1 MAGPKIQMPPTV
13 SQVVDENG
21 HLLTEWAAFLQSLQQ
36 VAISGSRN
44 GSTSARPTSDFK
56 GRYEGMPF
64 FDRTL
69 GYPIFLKH
77 ASSDVWVDATGT
89 PR

>member
-1 MAGPKIQMPPTV
+1 VAGPNVAMPPSV
-13 SQVVDENG
+13 SQVLDENG
-21 HLLTEWAAFLQSLQQ
+21 ILKQEWAAFLQALQQ
-36 VAISGSRN
+36 VAVSGSRN
-44 GSTSARPTSDFK
+44 GSTSARPTEAFK